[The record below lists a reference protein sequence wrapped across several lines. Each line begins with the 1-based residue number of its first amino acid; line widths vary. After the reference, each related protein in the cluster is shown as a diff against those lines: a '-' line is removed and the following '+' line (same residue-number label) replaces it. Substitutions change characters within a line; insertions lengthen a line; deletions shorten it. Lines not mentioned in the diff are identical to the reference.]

1 MPKIKNKEV
10 RFKILNECLRD
21 PHRLYTYETLLAE
34 LNRQLAMSDACLQ
47 VSERTLREDL
57 KDMMYMYGIELDQRL
72 QKQRPVVL
80 RYADLSDS
88 INKLSMD
95 EANALRKTIDMLL
108 QSPEPRPIQY
118 DYIRVCLQQVLKDQ
132 ALDVDDP
139 AVRFADNL
147 DQKGREHFVDLCGYI
162 FEKQTL
168 EIEYCPF
175 GAESRVYKVSPYL
188 LKQYNER
195 WFLFAW
201 EAEEGMMLN
210 LALDR
215 IVGLKKYPGKYVP
228 CTQDWDS
235 YFDEIVGVTMYKD
248 RAVVPIRIKVKADRY
263 PYIETKPLNPSQRLV
278 KEMSTDEYKV
288 VEIKVRPNNELESL
302 IRSYGDAVEVL
313 EPLWLRERMIESA
326 RRLLALYENEK

>member
-21 PHRLYTYETLLAE
+21 PHRLYTYESLLAE
-34 LNRQLAMSDACLQ
+34 LNRQLAMLDDCLQ

-57 KDMMYMYGIELDQRL
+57 KDMMNVYGIELDQRL
-72 QKQRPVVL
+72 SKQRPVVL

-132 ALDVDDP
+132 ALDVANP

-175 GAESRVYKVSPYL
+175 GAESREYKVSPYL

-195 WFLFAW
+195 WFLFGWDAD
-201 EAEEGMMLN
+201 EGMMLN

-215 IVGLKKYPGKYVP
+215 IVGLKKAAGRYVP
-228 CTQDWDS
+228 CTQDWDA
-235 YFDEIVGVTMYKD
+235 YFDEIVGVTKYEGY
-248 RAVVPIRIKVKADRY
+248 AVETIKLKVQADRY

-278 KEMSTDEYKV
+278 KEKSTDVYKV

-302 IRSYGDAVEVL
+302 IRSYGDAVEVI
-313 EPLWLRERMIESA
+313 EPLWLREKMIDNA
-326 RRLLALYENEK
+326 RRLMALYACEK